1 MGFVGGL
8 IGTAGGQQGTGMG
21 GVKGGTVINPVG
33 TGQTAKSYKDVQKSM
48 EEQRN
53 LLGALQG
60 QNGLANQSQVY
71 GQYQGMVNGTGPN
84 PALAQLHN
92 ATAQNSANQA
102 AMMAAQRGSGQNAG
116 LLARQAAMQGAANQQ
131 NSIGQAAALQAQ
143 QSQNALNSAAGIANN
158 QVSNQI
164 GQTNANTNAQQSE
177 QANLFN
183 AINGVNSNLTANQGS
198 VNSVNGQLTNT
209 AMQGQQGLLG
219 GLMSTAG
226 SMMGL
231 GGARGGRVP
240 NYDEG
245 GEVSADPTKDDVQQP
260 EPQASAPVE
269 APAPNFGNFS
279 SQVQP
284 GSAPSVSTPSF
295 GSDAGAAAL
304 AKGFGKAG
312 GSMGGGGGGGGGMSS
327 MLPMLMALAEGGE
340 VSESGAYGPQSKF
353 GQFISN
359 VQSGGGPSINT
370 PTFSSNSGA
379 QALEK
384 GFGKKKQDP
393 NSIKTTQ
400 GSTMAGG
407 AGDSGGMPG
416 MMGMMAASGGKV
428 PALVSPGEKY
438 LSPDKVSAVKQG
450 ANPMV
455 VGETIPGNPK
465 VAGAKNSYANDTVP
479 AQLDSGGIVLPR
491 SVTQSKDAGSKAKAF
506 VEAVMAKKSLP
517 KKK

>member
-219 GLMSTAG
+219 GLMSSAG
-226 SMMGL
+226 SMMGM
-231 GGARGGRVP
+231 GGARGGKVP

-295 GSDAGAAAL
+295 GADAGADAL

-312 GSMGGGGGGGGGMSS
+312 GSSGGGGGGMSS

-340 VSESGAYGPQSKF
+340 VSGAYDGPVSKF
-353 GQFISN
+353 GQFLSN
-359 VQSGGGPSINT
+359 VQSGGAPGVSTPS
-370 PTFSSNSGA
+370 FGA
-379 QALEK
+379 NNAGATALQK
-384 GFGKKKQDP
+384 GFGKFGGGL
-393 NSIKTTQ
+393 NSGG
-400 GSTMAGG
+400 GSKSSDMAGG

-450 ANPMV
+450 ANPMA
-455 VGETIPGNPK
+455 VGETIPGKPK
-465 VAGAKNSYANDTVP
+465 VEGANNSYANDTVP